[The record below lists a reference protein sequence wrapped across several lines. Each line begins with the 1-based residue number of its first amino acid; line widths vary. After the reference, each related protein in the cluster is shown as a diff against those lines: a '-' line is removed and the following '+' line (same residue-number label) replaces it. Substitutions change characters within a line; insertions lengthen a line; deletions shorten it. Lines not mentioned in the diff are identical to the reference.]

1 VPNCAKFHPCWRYGA
16 NCEKLN
22 PDLRLGDASGEA
34 AGCGVDEGAREGTAA
49 LREAAAPL
57 AGPRLVVELVVG
69 EDAPGR
75 EEALPAGRGVAFAAP
90 LDDEEELVRV
100 VDALPVR
107 LALPGGEAPA
117 PPDGREADD
126 DERAGAGAVASPM
139 NSKKPMRSHLQRDA
153 NRFP

>member
-1 VPNCAKFHPCWRYGA
+1 MFQPCWRYGA

-22 PDLRLGDASGEA
+22 PRSLLADELGDPGCPEDDGLR
-34 AGCGVDEGAREGTAA
+34 AGVLLARDAP
-49 LREAAAPL
+49 APL
-57 AGPRLVVELVVG
+57 WVPRLVVELVVG

-75 EEALPAGRGVAFAAP
+75 EEALAAGRGVAVVAP

-107 LALPGGEAPA
+107 LALRACGALA
-117 PPDGREADD
+117 PPDGREPDD

-153 NRFP
+153 NRFK